1 MMKIIDNFKDRQNKL
16 NYGEILW
23 DLDVSRYME
32 FKDVDDI
39 SKWGARYYNQWA
51 EVYKKNMNIAKSV
64 LRGSVVSA
72 PVECYCGEL
81 YRQINEYL
89 RFDRDNDNY
98 NYRELAN
105 ILSIALATAPRV
117 PQDVVVYRLVC
128 DSFIEELIDHNKRG
142 SVVQEKGF
150 MSTSLLSSIVNVK
163 EIYTNEVNILKLY
176 VNKGS
181 IGIYVNSIT
190 KRSEQELL
198 LYPNSFLKLLKYP
211 YYDERLNKIV
221 WECEVFYF

>member
-1 MMKIIDNFKDRQNKL
+1 M
-16 NYGEILW
+16 
-23 DLDVSRYME
+23 
-32 FKDVDDI
+32 
-39 SKWGARYYNQWA
+39 
-51 EVYKKNMNIAKSV
+51 
-64 LRGSVVSA
+64 
-72 PVECYCGEL
+72 
-81 YRQINEYL
+81 
-89 RFDRDNDNY
+89 
-98 NYRELAN
+98 
-105 ILSIALATAPRV
+105 
-117 PQDVVVYRLVC
+117 
-128 DSFIEELIDHNKRG
+128 IDHNKRG

-150 MSTSLLSSIVNVK
+150 MSTSLLSSIVNVN